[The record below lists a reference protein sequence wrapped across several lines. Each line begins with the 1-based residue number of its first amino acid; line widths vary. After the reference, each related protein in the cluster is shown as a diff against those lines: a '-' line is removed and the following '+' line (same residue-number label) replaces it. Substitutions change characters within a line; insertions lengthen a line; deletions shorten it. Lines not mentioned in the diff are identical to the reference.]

1 MSVFDSA
8 EPGAIPARETR
19 PASELWRRV
28 KALIK
33 WPFYV
38 VYQRRLESKVRTWR
52 LPRHIGLIMDGN
64 RRFARQQG
72 LGNVSAGHFR
82 GAEKLWEVLNWCYEA
97 DVSTVT
103 VWSMSLDNFNRSA
116 KEVRALFDLFEEKTR
131 ELTNHD
137 DVHQKGI
144 RVRFLGQIELLPES
158 LQTAIREA
166 EAATSGYD
174 RYRLNIAM
182 AYGGREEI
190 ASAFRNYLLDNSA
203 VGRSLDEVADEFS
216 ASSIERYLYTSGQPE
231 PDLILRTSGEVRL
244 SGFLLWQST
253 YSEYYFCDTHWPALR
268 KIDLLRALRSYSSR
282 QRRRGR

>member
-1 MSVFDSA
+1 MSVFDSV
-8 EPGAIPARETR
+8 ESGAVPARGTR
-19 PASELWRRV
+19 PASELGRRI

-38 VYQRRLESKVRTWR
+38 VYQRRLESKAPSWR

-64 RRFARQQG
+64 RRYARQQG

-97 DVSTVT
+97 QVSTVT

-116 KEVRALFDLFEEKTR
+116 KEVQALFDLFEEKTR
-131 ELTNHD
+131 ELADHD
-137 DVHQKGI
+137 DVHEKGI

-158 LQTAIREA
+158 LQTAIRAA

-174 RYRLNIAM
+174 CYRLNIAM

-190 ASAFRNYLLDNSA
+190 ASAFRNYLLDNLA
-203 VGRSLDEVADEFS
+203 VGRSLDEVVDEFS

>member
-1 MSVFDSA
+1 MSVYDSVG
-8 EPGAIPARETR
+8 EGARPARGTR
-19 PASELWRRV
+19 SASDLWAGV

-33 WPFYV
+33 WPFYF

-64 RRFARQQG
+64 RRFAREQG
-72 LGNVSAGHFR
+72 LDTVGAGHFR

-97 DVSTVT
+97 GVSTVT
-103 VWSMSLDNFNRSA
+103 VWSMSLDNFKRSA
-116 KEVRALFDLFEEKTR
+116 REVQDLFDLFEEKTR
-131 ELTNHD
+131 ELTSHD
-137 DVHQKGI
+137 DVHGKHI
-144 RVRFLGQIELLPES
+144 RVRFLGQKELLPES
-158 LQTAIREA
+158 LQMAIRDA

-190 ASAFRNYLLDNSA
+190 ASAFRDYLLDSSA
-203 VGRSLDEVADEFS
+203 VGKTLNEVTDDFNAE
-216 ASSIERYLYTSGQPE
+216 SIERYLYTSGQPE

-268 KIDLLRALRSYSSR
+268 KIDLLRALRAYSSR